1 MNETI
6 EIIKMISIIIIIAYM
21 ISKREINSQGMDR
34 YDQYWGIAQEGRT
47 RDMFGNI
54 YHNDRYD
61 VWANMVDHNPL
72 WN

>member
-1 MNETI
+1 
-6 EIIKMISIIIIIAYM
+6 MISN
-21 ISKREINSQGMDR
+21 REINSQGMDR